1 MVNETK
7 TSNLP
12 SAKGHPSHRWKQIC
26 LQIIVGMVI
35 LFCGIVIGS
44 GAALLHLKDRMI
56 MPGPRPP
63 LNAIVEDIRA
73 RYDLTQEQAVQVEDL
88 FGKRR
93 ETLQTLFQEF
103 RRKTEAE
110 FQKLSVEMKKILS
123 PEQYE
128 RWERDFKDRRGRWPG
143 RHRPERPG
151 PGRPGQRRPGFGRPG
166 LREPILPEPNSI
178 PD

>member
-7 TSNLP
+7 TSNLSSP
-12 SAKGHPSHRWKQIC
+12 KGHPSHRWKQIC
-26 LQIIVGMVI
+26 LQIIIGMVI

-63 LNAIVEDIRA
+63 LNAIVEDLRA
-73 RYDLTQEQAVQVEDL
+73 RYDLTQEQAEQVEDI
-88 FGKRR
+88 FGRR
-93 ETLQTLFQEF
+93 RKTLQTLFEQF
-103 RRKTEAE
+103 GQKIDAE
-110 FQKLSVEMKKILS
+110 FQKLSMEMKEILS

-143 RHRPERPG
+143 RHRPGRPG

-178 PD
+178 PE